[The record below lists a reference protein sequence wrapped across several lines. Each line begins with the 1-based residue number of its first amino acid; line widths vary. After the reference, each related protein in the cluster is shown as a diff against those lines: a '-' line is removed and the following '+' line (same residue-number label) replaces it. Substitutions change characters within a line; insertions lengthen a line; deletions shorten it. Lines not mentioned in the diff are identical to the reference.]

1 MSSRL
6 LLSFRY
12 TQLFDTCGSGSKASL
27 VLPHY
32 VWLESNPSLQLIW
45 PELLHEYPKRTA
57 WSAHVCSLQIS
68 KRGSFFRISR
78 NPWFLWFCLK
88 LSENSAMS
96 VWDQNHFSQY
106 VYWQSLCLSI
116 KIYLWAHHV
125 FSDPKKEGDFPHVFA
140 ASSFIYVHNLKLFG
154 SGLNIEEIDYMFVW
168 DQNHFV
174 RCLCSQD
181 LARHKKRQSTVLFLL
196 SIKVTNT

>member
-106 VYWQSLCLSI
+106 IYWQNLCLNI
-116 KIYLWAHHV
+116 KIDIWV
-125 FSDPKKEGDFPHVFA
+125 RQVRPNPKTKKGTTDVFA
-140 ASSFIYVHNLKLFG
+140 ASSFKYLPILVVFG
-154 SGLNIEEIDYMFVW
+154 SVM
-168 DQNHFV
+168 
-174 RCLCSQD
+174 
-181 LARHKKRQSTVLFLL
+181 
-196 SIKVTNT
+196 